1 MLYDYHTLTEFQM
14 SFKVVSSKVAASIDQ
29 ELMGPVGFT
38 LQQLMELA
46 GLSVA
51 EAVLQQY
58 PVKSS
63 KSQVL
68 VISGPGNNGGDGLVC
83 ARHLKLF
90 GYEPVVYY
98 PKRSG
103 REEFYGQLVKQLEFF
118 DVPVLGQGEDNWL
131 EYLEHENTLCVIDS
145 MFGFSFHPPM
155 RAPFDDILSKLKQFE
170 KKVPIVAV
178 DVPSGWDVDKGPI
191 DNKAIQPDTLVSLT
205 VPKPCAQ
212 FLKPEANHYVGGRF
226 VPRHFAQKY
235 GFEPFKYKSGDQIL
249 KL

>member
-1 MLYDYHTLTEFQM
+1 M
-14 SFKVVSSKVAASIDQ
+14 SLKVVSSKAAASIDQ

-46 GLSVA
+46 GLSAA
-51 EAVLQQY
+51 EAVLKQY
-58 PVKSS
+58 PAKTP
-63 KSQVL
+63 KNQVL

-118 DVPVLGQGEDNWL
+118 EVPVLGKDDGNWVQYLKHDN
-131 EYLEHENTLCVIDS
+131 TVCVIDA

-155 RAPFDDILSKLKQFE
+155 RAPFDEILSELKQSE

-178 DVPSGWDVDKGPI
+178 DVPSGWDVDQGPT
-191 DNKAIQPDTLVSLT
+191 DSSAIQPDTLVSLT

-212 FLKPEANHYVGGRF
+212 FLNPEANHYVGGRF
-226 VPRHFAQKY
+226 IPKHFAQKY
-235 GFEPFKYKSGDQIL
+235 GFESFGYKSGDQIL

>member
-1 MLYDYHTLTEFQM
+1 M
-14 SFKVVSSKVAASIDQ
+14 SFKTVSSKVAATIDQ

-51 EAVLQQY
+51 QAVLHQF
-58 PVKSS
+58 PVQPS
-63 KSQVL
+63 KNQVL

-118 DVPVLGQGEDNWL
+118 NVPVLGQGPDEGKWV
-131 EYLEHENTLCVIDS
+131 EYLEHEKTVCVVDS
-145 MFGFSFHPPM
+145 MFGFSFHPPL
-155 RAPFDDILSKLKQFE
+155 REPFNDILSRLKKLE
-170 KKVPIVAV
+170 NKVPIVAV
-178 DVPSGWDVDKGPI
+178 DVPSGWDVDNGPV
-191 DNKAIQPDTLVSLT
+191 DEKSIQPNTLVSLT
-205 VPKPCAQ
+205 VPKPCAK

-226 VPRHFAQKY
+226 VPKHFAQKY
-235 GFEPFKYKSGDQIL
+235 GFEPFEYQGGSQVL